1 MADRTRINLNSIR
14 CLSVGDSG
22 VSSAHQLRGT
32 EADMHPTCR
41 PLADSVGHSIKIG
54 FEKKKADTYP
64 SVCVNCEPGATMAR
78 DDDDKQSLH
87 PLILDDSLSVSSS
100 SPLGSPRLI
109 PVRFASSRRR
119 RIVVVAV
126 TFFSAIS
133 LLVLAYLSSSRPF
146 IVSQDPVLSL
156 NHTPSSDRKSALLGP
171 PTRHFR
177 GSPPGSS
184 TTFPPS

>member
-1 MADRTRINLNSIR
+1 
-14 CLSVGDSG
+14 
-22 VSSAHQLRGT
+22 
-32 EADMHPTCR
+32 
-41 PLADSVGHSIKIG
+41 
-54 FEKKKADTYP
+54 
-64 SVCVNCEPGATMAR
+64 MAR